1 MEGRDS
7 AAFRRDDRW
16 RSARLPLATAGPVL
30 VERVLM
36 DEVGS
41 PVALLR
47 ALGDLGRSWA
57 DPVASVLA
65 LIALLAETVVTYG
78 LVVLLLHSLC
88 MLPGFVG
95 RVAGRLVS
103 LVTPTV
109 VQRLLDLLVGGA
121 LLAQATLAATPGAP
135 PPGHRWSGPHLAS
148 TPASSVS
155 GAVGAASPNGLATM
169 SPGEGWRRWTVDTL
183 EPSGARPTPRRSAAP
198 LPPWLGGGPS
208 NTAPGQGD
216 EAAGTAPPGQGGE
229 AAGTAPPGHGNT
241 AGDRAPRQRD
251 EAGGTKPSGHVVEVG
266 DTLWDIAAARL
277 APAER
282 TAANVHRYWRQI
294 YRANRSAIG
303 ADPDLILPGT
313 RLDVPPFRRG
323 RP

>member
-1 MEGRDS
+1 MEGQDS
-7 AAFRRDDRW
+7 AAFRRADRW
-16 RSARLPLATAGPVL
+16 RPARLPLTAAGLVL

-36 DEVGS
+36 AEVGS

-65 LIALLAETVVTYG
+65 LIALLAETLVAYG
-78 LVVLLLHSLC
+78 LVVLVLHSLST
-88 MLPGFVG
+88 LPGFVG

-103 LVTPTV
+103 LVTPAV

-148 TPASSVS
+148 TPASSFS
-155 GAVGAASPNGLATM
+155 GAVGAATPSGLATT
-169 SPGEGWRRWTVDTL
+169 SPEEGWRRWPADAL
-183 EPSGARPTPRRSAAP
+183 EPAGARPTPRRSATP

-208 NTAPGQGD
+208 NTAPGHDKAAATAPPGRGD
-216 EAAGTAPPGQGGE
+216 EAAA
-229 AAGTAPPGHGNT
+229 TAPPGHGNT
-241 AGDRAPRQRD
+241 TGDRAPRQRH
-251 EAGGTKPSGHVVEVG
+251 EAGGTKASRHVVEVG

-303 ADPDLILPGT
+303 ADPGLILPGT